1 MHWTFS
7 AATLQ
12 ILFML
17 KQQHY
22 TLTNVKKVKSQS
34 TTPLKAYCITVL
46 KAVYYVEWSI
56 MRERDVI
63 TCIWYSIHSSAQS
76 HIHNKTLVWISAEE
90 SVIFVVLSFHLLRVI
105 SDGSASQCICCTYI
119 RALDCNQNG
128 CICDSFFF
136 EKVQVKLTWSHLCEC
151 MVCAAPKH
159 LLHAVCAAG
168 PRNTVAGVRFHW
180 SREERHFQW
189 ERFRGRAWFILATSA
204 WAWRF
209 WFSS

>member
-1 MHWTFS
+1 M
-7 AATLQ
+7 
-12 ILFML
+12 
-17 KQQHY
+17 
-22 TLTNVKKVKSQS
+22 
-34 TTPLKAYCITVL
+34 
-46 KAVYYVEWSI
+46 EWSI

-136 EKVQVKLTWSHLCEC
+136 WEGASEIDVIAFVWVHGLRCSKAS
-151 MVCAAPKH
+151 AP
-159 LLHAVCAAG
+159 C
-168 PRNTVAGVRFHW
+168 GVRCRATEHC
-180 SREERHFQW
+180 SRSQISLITWREALSVRAL
-189 ERFRGRAWFILATSA
+189 RGRAWFILATSA